1 MLHPL
6 SAASSRPSVSSETLH
21 WKELNLDELGQV
33 LKSEDVTGEQAD
45 YEYIRRD
52 GALHLFNDE
61 CSIELMLNN
70 EQAA

>member
-1 MLHPL
+1 ML
-6 SAASSRPSVSSETLH
+6 A
-21 WKELNLDELGQV
+21 QV
-33 LKSEDVTGEQAD
+33 LKSEDVSGEPED